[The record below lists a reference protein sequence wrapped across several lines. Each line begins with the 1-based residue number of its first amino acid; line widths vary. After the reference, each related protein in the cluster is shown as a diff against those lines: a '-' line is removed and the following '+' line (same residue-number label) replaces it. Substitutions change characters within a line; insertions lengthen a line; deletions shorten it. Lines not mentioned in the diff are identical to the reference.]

1 MLKILIV
8 PTGMLEENCYIIY
21 EDTYNIAFLIDPGDE
36 GERLSEILEAKG
48 IRPKMVINTHGH
60 FDHIGAVSYLKE
72 KYEIPFLIHQ
82 GDLELLKD
90 SNLGFELVSS
100 VDEVEAVE
108 QVLVGDEILDF
119 LGYEIQ
125 VIATPGHT
133 RGGVCL
139 YIPKMKWL
147 FTGDTLFKGTIGRT
161 DLKGGN
167 YAELILSINERLK
180 DIPNDTIIFPGHGE
194 SSTMGEER
202 MCNQY
207 FDVD

>member
-1 MLKILIV
+1 MLKLLII

-21 EDTYNIAFLIDPGDE
+21 EDIHKVAFLIDPGDE
-36 GERLSEILEAKG
+36 GERLSEILKAKG
-48 IRPKMVINTHGH
+48 IQPKMIINTHGH

-72 KYEIPFLIHQ
+72 KYKIPFLIHQ

-90 SNLGFELVSS
+90 SNPSFGLISLT
-100 VDEVEAVE
+100 DKVEEVE
-108 QVLVGDEILDF
+108 QVLLGDESLDF

-133 RGGVCL
+133 QGGVCL

-167 YAELILSINERLK
+167 YTELILSINERLK
-180 DIPNDTIIFPGHGE
+180 DIPDDTVIFPGHGE

-202 MCNQY
+202 MYNQY
-207 FDVD
+207 FDID

>member
-1 MLKILIV
+1 MLELLIV

-21 EDTYNIAFLIDPGDE
+21 EPMHKVAFLVDPGDE
-36 GERLSEILEAKG
+36 GERLSEIIEDKG
-48 IRPKMVINTHGH
+48 IQPKMIINTHGH
-60 FDHIGAVSYLKE
+60 FDHIGAISYLKE
-72 KYEIPFLIHQ
+72 RYKIPFLIHQ
-82 GDLELLKD
+82 GDLGLLKD
-90 SNLGFELVSS
+90 GNLGFGLVPSLDK
-100 VDEVEAVE
+100 VQEVE

-133 RGGVCL
+133 QGGVCL

-167 YAELILSINERLK
+167 YTELILSINERLK
-180 DIPNDTIIFPGHGE
+180 DIPDDTIIFPGHGE
-194 SSTMGEER
+194 SSTMGQER
-202 MCNQY
+202 AYNQY
-207 FDVD
+207 FDID

>member
-1 MLKILIV
+1 MLELLVV

-21 EDTYNIAFLIDPGDE
+21 EPMHKVAFLVDPGDE

-48 IRPKMVINTHGH
+48 IQPKMIINTHGH
-60 FDHIGAVSYLKE
+60 FDHIGAISYLKE
-72 KYEIPFLIHQ
+72 KYKIPFLIHR

-90 SNLGFELVSS
+90 SSLGFGIVPS
-100 VDEVEAVE
+100 VDKVE
-108 QVLVGDEILDF
+108 QVLVGDEILEF

-133 RGGVCL
+133 QGGVCL

-167 YAELILSINERLK
+167 YTELILSINERLK
-180 DIPNDTIIFPGHGE
+180 DIPDNTIIFPGHGE

-202 MCNQY
+202 MYNQY
-207 FDVD
+207 FDID